1 MRSSHCTQWMGILTL
16 IGCLPYSKQYC
27 YTMKLVGIRTWDTP
41 SYSLKMKMF
50 EKNNSLSS
58 VTTVRQ
64 DVAIPLWQLVLLQ
77 QPRKRNGGGASSR
90 TELPRTLYNA
100 TTKTCDFWKYMRH
113 VAAWNNVAKL
123 MLSKGASNMSLACPL
138 KVGVYMMNRI
148 QVPPDTALLK
158 FMYHPNTLYTL
169 EGTVF
174 GLNPKDGVTKQKL
187 CKYEVNATIFKSC

>member
-1 MRSSHCTQWMGILTL
+1 MRRSHCTSWMGILAL
-16 IGCLPYSKQYC
+16 FGLLPYSKQHC
-27 YTMKLVGIRTWDTP
+27 YSMKLVSVRTWDTP
-41 SYSLKMKMF
+41 NYGLKINMF
-50 EKNNSLSS
+50 ERNNSMAS

-64 DVAIPLWQLVLLQ
+64 DVAIPLWHLVLLQ
-77 QPRKRNGGGASSR
+77 QPRKRNGGGSPSR
-90 TELPRTLYNA
+90 TELPRTLYNS

-113 VAAWNNVAKL
+113 VSAWNNVAKL

-169 EGTVF
+169 EGTVY
-174 GLNPKDGVTKQKL
+174 GQSPKDGATRRFL